1 MLYYALNGILNAK
14 YNFPTYIVPVFPL
27 ASLRRCARA
36 GADVGK
42 EVAEMAMMTKL
53 QRQVYAACRA
63 FVRREMLEVSGTSR
77 GRVKV
82 RRALIVAGHKKSAP
96 IRKF

>member
-1 MLYYALNGILNAK
+1 MYGFL
-14 YNFPTYIVPVFPL
+14 TCIVAVFPL

-42 EVAEMAMMTKL
+42 EVAEMAMMTKW
-53 QRQVYAACRA
+53 QRMAKAAADRA
-63 FVRREMLEVSGTSR
+63 FARRDVLAGSDTSR

-82 RRALIVAGHKKSAP
+82 RRAWIITGHKKSAP
-96 IRKF
+96 CRKH

>member
-1 MLYYALNGILNAK
+1 MLWMYG
-14 YNFPTYIVPVFPL
+14 FPTYIVPIFSL

-42 EVAEMAMMTKL
+42 EVAEMAMMTKW
-53 QRQVYAACRA
+53 QRMVKAAASRA
-63 FVRREMLEVSGTSR
+63 FARRELLTGSDTSR

-82 RRALIVAGHKKSAP
+82 RRALIIAGHKKSAP
-96 IRKF
+96 CRKH